1 MTLLRLVTGQ
11 IKYHHH
17 VQVKFDNVYDWSKLY
32 QIKYNRQWSKNFQ
45 PIHSKTE
52 NIFGCAND
60 KLALLSTHGLYV
72 VAEEDG
78 NANANREQ
86 KSSWETFTIDDLGDN
101 KFSFRSVHD
110 KYLVAE
116 NLFHGYEVN
125 CNRDR
130 ASTWEKFNAEVQ
142 KDGTV
147 AFKTA
152 HKHYL
157 VAERDGRLRANR
169 LWVGS
174 FEKFTTEC
182 RGTVQSFL

>member
-1 MTLLRLVTGQ
+1 M
-11 IKYHHH
+11 IK
-17 VQVKFDNVYDWSKLY
+17 
-32 QIKYNRQWSKNFQ
+32 IFQ

-72 VAEEDG
+72 VAEDDG

-174 FEKFTTEC
+174 FEKFTPEC
-182 RGTVQSFL
+182 RGTLQSFL

>member
-1 MTLLRLVTGQ
+1 M
-11 IKYHHH
+11 I
-17 VQVKFDNVYDWSKLY
+17 
-32 QIKYNRQWSKNFQ
+32 KNFQ